1 MRLLTLLA
9 VLVFSSPLSAQLLP
23 EPDPCGIPGPTFAHL
38 NKTAGAGWG
47 YNYDS
52 LRADL
57 QKWKLSPHVTV
68 DSIGVTVQGR
78 TMYMMTIHNRSAA
91 GASKKRVWIHART
104 HPIEVQGTRVTNEII
119 RLLLA
124 DTPYAAAVRD
134 SCVFN
139 IVPMYNIDGVELGA
153 AGPPLQFDRQNAN
166 GIDIESNWNTTPA
179 QPEVQVLKRMFTG
192 LMAQTNP
199 IRVAINM
206 HSAYGKVRYFV
217 YHKEAGTSPAFAA
230 LEQQFIAG
238 VQNYFPGGIQPYTYF
253 QSWNSAPAPQYPES
267 WFWQNYREAVMALTY
282 EDMNDPSAAMFDVT
296 ANAILRGVTDYLGV
310 TRRTSAVRPLVA
322 AASTTVLDQNYPN
335 PFNPST
341 TIRFSVSRE
350 RPVELTVVDV
360 LGRVVTTL
368 VNRTMPPGTYEAA
381 WDASE
386 LPSGMYIAV
395 LRAGASADGEEK
407 VFLSTRK
414 LLLQK

>member
-1 MRLLTLLA
+1 MRVLTVLA
-9 VLVFSSPLSAQLLP
+9 VLLFSSPLSAQMLP
-23 EPDPCGIPGPTFAHL
+23 EPDPCGFLDSSFARL
-38 NKTAGAGWG
+38 TKTAGAGWG

-57 QKWKLSPHVTV
+57 QRWKMSPHVTV
-68 DSIGVTVQGR
+68 DSIGLTVQGR
-78 TMYMMTIHNRSAA
+78 TMYMLTIQNRLAAHA
-91 GASKKRVWIHART
+91 GAKKRVWIHART

-119 RLLLA
+119 RLLLS

-139 IVPMYNIDGVELGA
+139 IVPMYNIDGVELGNEGTLA
-153 AGPPLQFDRQNAN
+153 FDRENAN
-166 GIDIESNWNTTPA
+166 NIDIESNWNTTPS

-192 LMAQTNP
+192 LMAQPDP
-199 IRVAINM
+199 IRVALNM

-217 YHKEAGTSPAFAA
+217 YHKEAGTSPAFAL

-238 VQNYFPGGIQPYTYF
+238 VQQYFPGGIQPYTYF

-282 EDMNDPSAAMFDVT
+282 EDMNDPSAGMFDVT

-310 TRRTSAVRPLVA
+310 TRRAAAVRPLVA
-322 AASTTVLDQNYPN
+322 AASTTVLGQNYPN

-341 TIRFSVSRE
+341 TIRFSVSHARM
-350 RPVELTVVDV
+350 VELTVVDV
-360 LGRVVTTL
+360 LGRTVATL
-368 VNRTMPPGTYEAA
+368 VRGTMEPGTYEAA

-386 LPSGMYIAV
+386 HPSGMYIAV
-395 LRAGASADGEEK
+395 LRAAASAGGEENN
-407 VFLSTRK
+407 FLSTRK